1 MNLVIN
7 PNFIGFLDAL
17 RNKPEGQAICFYNES
32 IDFLTVIMGDGALND
47 WDTMYIGTIILDGV
61 DVIRKN
67 FPENEDDFAGIKI
80 WGGVRGFMSQTYY
93 NLLGKRYEEFRLM
106 HNARKNPFAVAEIV
120 KLLLEDPRFPPKEI
134 WRKLEGRVM
143 RALKEQNP
151 KVHIPLIPIK

>member
-67 FPENEDDFAGIKI
+67 FPENED
-80 WGGVRGFMSQTYY
+80 
-93 NLLGKRYEEFRLM
+93 
-106 HNARKNPFAVAEIV
+106 
-120 KLLLEDPRFPPKEI
+120 
-134 WRKLEGRVM
+134 
-143 RALKEQNP
+143 
-151 KVHIPLIPIK
+151 